1 MRLTTHRAV
10 AIFIVA
16 LSLLYLLT
24 QAALVPLRRLLAD
37 RYLAKGNALFIDQDY
52 QDAVKQYDKALSY
65 EPNDELA
72 AHNRQMAEA
81 ASTDIAQAKPF
92 FQAQGVGDVLIR
104 LAEAQVAYSTPK
116 IALTEGVKLYTAREF
131 SYAQYPLLR
140 AVQLDPGYAEAWH
153 YLGLTD
159 QELGKL
165 NGVYVGKALEAFA
178 KRDALTPKYIK

>member
-92 FQAQGVGDVLIR
+92 FQAQGVEEVLRR
-104 LAEAQVAYSTPK
+104 LAEAQLAYSTPK
-116 IALTEGVKLYTAREF
+116 AALAKGVALYTAGEY

-140 AVQLDPGYAEAWH
+140 AVQLDPEYAEAWN

-159 QELGKL
+159 QELGKF
-165 NGVYVGKALEAFA
+165 NKIYNVKSAQAFTR
-178 KRDALTPKYIK
+178 RDELTPKYIK